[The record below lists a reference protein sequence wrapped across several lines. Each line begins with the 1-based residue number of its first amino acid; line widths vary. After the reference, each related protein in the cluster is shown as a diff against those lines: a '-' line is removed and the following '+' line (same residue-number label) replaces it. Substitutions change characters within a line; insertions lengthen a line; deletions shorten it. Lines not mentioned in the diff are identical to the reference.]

1 MTVQTQPISRAPS
14 LDEVMAEQTRRSM
27 LKFVCYMRPDY
38 DVALHH
44 AAICK
49 KLDAFTRGEI
59 KRLMIFVPPQ
69 HGKSELSSRYF
80 PAYVL
85 GKYPNK
91 KVAICSYSDELAE
104 SFNNA
109 VQRIID
115 TDEYRRLFPQT
126 VLNGYRPHWG
136 GVLKGFKRNSTEFE
150 IVGKKGSLRIT
161 SIPDGA
167 LTGHP
172 VDIGIID
179 DPFKNRIAAESET
192 MRKNVWDWYTDT
204 FLTRLHNDSQQL
216 LLMTRWHEDDLA
228 GRLLTEDKE
237 RVKQGKE
244 PYWEIIEFPAIKE
257 TQPTEL
263 DPRKPGEVLWPAR
276 HNFATLLEKRE
287 KGGERSW
294 QSLYQ
299 QRPTARAGNLIK
311 PEHFGY
317 ITRVAFEE
325 MTKYNYVQWNFLVD
339 GAYTEDA
346 DNDATALYAAYFH
359 EPTQRIY
366 IRECISVRMEWTP
379 LLKYIPQFVKRNE
392 YGPFSRI
399 RIEPKANGLSIFQS
413 MRDET
418 GLNVERYEFPIIEGR
433 NMALEKKVTR
443 ATAVTAKID
452 SGRVVLIEEAEG
464 LPWHDTFKRQTASF
478 PLGKNDDEVD
488 CLVMDLLEMFFGD
501 KAATVSSN

>member
-1 MTVQTQPISRAPS
+1 MTVQSHNISRAPS
-14 LDEVMAEQTRRSM
+14 LTDVVAEQTRRSM
-27 LKFVCYMRPDY
+27 LKFVTYMRADY

-44 AAICK
+44 RAICK
-49 KLDAFTRGEI
+49 KLDAFARGEI

-115 TDEYRRLFPQT
+115 TDEYRLLFPQT
-126 VLNGYRPHWG
+126 ILNGYRPHWG
-136 GVLKGFKRNSTEFE
+136 GVLKGYKRNSTEFE

-192 MRKNVWDWYTDT
+192 MRRNVWDWYTDT

-237 RVKQGKE
+237 RVQQGKE
-244 PYWEIIEFPAIKE
+244 PYWEVVEFPAIKE
-257 TQPTEL
+257 TQPTEI
-263 DPRKPGEVLWPAR
+263 DPRQPGEVLWPAR
-276 HNFATLLEKRE
+276 HNFATLMEKRE

-294 QSLYQ
+294 RSLYQ
-299 QRPTARAGNLIK
+299 QQPTARAGNLIK
-311 PEHFGY
+311 TEKFGF
-317 ITRVAFEE
+317 ITRVAFAEL
-325 MTKYNYVQWNFLVD
+325 TRNNYVQWNYKVD
-339 GAYTEDA
+339 GAYTSDME
-346 DNDATALYAAYFH
+346 NDATALYASYFH
-359 EPTQRIY
+359 EPTQTLY
-366 IRECISVRMEWTP
+366 VRECKSVRLEWTP
-379 LLKYIPQFVKRNE
+379 LLKYIPLFVKRNL

-399 RIEPKANGLSIFQS
+399 RIEPKANGLSIYQS
-413 MRDET
+413 LRDET
-418 GLNVERYEFPIIEGR
+418 GLNVEQYEWPFIEGVR
-433 NMALEKKVTR
+433 MADKDKVTR
-443 ATAVTAKID
+443 ATAITPKVN
-452 SGRVVLIEEAEG
+452 SGRVVLIEEAEEN
-464 LPWHDTFKRQTASF
+464 LWHDTFKAQCAAF

-488 CLVMDLLEMFFGD
+488 CLVMDLFEHFFGD